1 MLISE
6 SHASRRKPL
15 KGLAADS
22 LLLATLS
29 MGVFVGFMVARL
41 PFRIDLG
48 WFTSAYWGGT
58 AAQAMFAAVLLCIA
72 GLPFDQTLLPM
83 WRRYTGKRILFVA
96 LAIFG
101 IWMFWLFGFWLG
113 LIVIIEGLA
122 LAELLERR
130 KAEFQS
136 ALFDIFLP
144 SMYFFLGVLLVYSLN
159 HVIAAIEFAGAYDEK
174 FNRADLLL
182 FGTTASAVSG
192 WMVAHLAP
200 SFFWWMEFAY
210 RSLYA
215 QIGAALVITASLSG
229 RGYALR
235 YVRTLLIAYCLALL
249 AFFLWPSIG
258 PFSARNHIPSR
269 SFPSTYQT
277 QETIV
282 IKARLLWA
290 HNRTAAIETVN
301 LADYYI
307 GFPSMHIAMPLIAIW
322 FLRKWRRIALI
333 LLAFDAVML
342 VSIIALEWHYF
353 VDLLGG
359 VIVAILSIVLT
370 RERNCLGQS
379 SDR

>member
-1 MLISE
+1 MHISE
-6 SHASRRKPL
+6 SLAGRRKPL
-15 KGLAADS
+15 KRLAADS

-29 MGVFVGFMVARL
+29 IGVFVGFLIARL
-41 PFRIDLG
+41 PFRIDLR
-48 WFTSAYWGGT
+48 WFISAYWGGT
-58 AAQAMFAAVLLCIA
+58 AVQAMFAAVLLYVA
-72 GLPFDQTLLPM
+72 GLPFRQTLLPM
-83 WRRYTGKRILFVA
+83 WRRYTGQKILFVA

-101 IWMFWLFGFWLG
+101 IWMFWLLRFWLG
-113 LIVIIEGLA
+113 LIVVVEGLA
-122 LAELLERR
+122 LAELLQRR

-144 SMYFFLGVLLVYSLN
+144 SMYFFLGVLLIYSLN
-159 HVIAAIEFAGAYDEK
+159 HAIAGIEFAGAYDEK
-174 FNRADLLL
+174 FNRADFLL

-200 SFFWWMEFAY
+200 SFFRWMEFAY

-215 QIGAALVITASLSG
+215 QIGAALVITAALSG
-229 RGYALR
+229 RDYALR
-235 YVRTLLIAYCLALL
+235 YVRTLLIAYCLALVV
-249 AFFLWPSIG
+249 FVLWPSIG
-258 PFSARNHIPSR
+258 PFAARSHISSQ

-282 IKARLLWA
+282 LKARLLWA
-290 HNRTAAIETVN
+290 HNHAAEVETVN

-359 VIVAILSIVLT
+359 VMVAILSILLT
-370 RERNCLGQS
+370 QERKLP
-379 SDR
+379 RPVI